1 MTSDERGQAFTLEG
15 VIAAVVIASAVILG
29 FQAVDLAPWTSGPGD
44 DSIDSLR
51 GQTEDLLAVAADDDT
66 LTRAVTCLDG
76 AEPERDAYDRSSL
89 SATELGPMLNE
100 TFYQNGFQ
108 YNVYLRYWNT
118 TGPTRTLEE
127 VVVYPDS
134 DNPQQVQ
141 NGVISV
147 SRRVMLYDSMPARNG
162 TFDCEPTVDTLENR
176 SNASN
181 IYVPDAQPDSEVY
194 NVVEVVVEVW

>member
-76 AEPERDAYDRSSL
+76 EEPERDAYDRSSL
-89 SATELGPMLNE
+89 GSTTELGPMLNE
-100 TFYQNGFQ
+100 TFYQNGFE

-118 TGPTRTLEE
+118 TGSTRTLEE

-147 SRRVMLYDSMPARNG
+147 SRRVMLYDSMPARG
-162 TFDCEPTVDTLENR
+162 FPDCEPTDDTLENR